1 MSSFSWVYHHLE
13 GCHRHIRFHWVILH
27 VVHASVAPRQGHF
40 PLLGFWRQ
48 FLLGGKIIGKTCF
61 LMFIH
66 LPLPFTYLIKHFPSL
81 RSPKFLIFAQ
91 TLVSCYNLAI
101 FWLGLC
107 FSLLDPF
114 PSLNLWD
121 YTFPCFLTS
130 LPTPKNF
137 LKNLEAPYPLH
148 SASFRQ
154 NPLFHTSG

>member
-1 MSSFSWVYHHLE
+1 MNFAKLREVFVHNMPRKKMSSTFYTGVMVLE
-13 GCHRHIRFHWVILH
+13 KFQNW
-27 VVHASVAPRQGHF
+27 Q
-40 PLLGFWRQ
+40 Q
-48 FLLGGKIIGKTCF
+48 FLLDGQIISKTCF

-66 LPLPFTYLIKHFPSL
+66 LPLSLKYLIKCFPSM

-107 FSLLDPF
+107 FALLDPF

-121 YTFPCFLTS
+121 STFPCFLTS

-137 LKNLEAPYPLH
+137 LKNLEARYPLH